1 MRRSI
6 IHTEVPT
13 MPGIEQEIIADQ
25 RVPFSTHSAAN
36 QFFTEAAPLSPACQL
51 LNPLLHKLSRRDSQR
66 SRLMTRSSS
75 FLMAS
80 HGQDTNLRTEAPSS
94 SFIQQDPLSSP
105 KRKSQVMGEVPLKF
119 LNKSKMSYR
128 DVMEG

>member
-1 MRRSI
+1 
-6 IHTEVPT
+6 
-13 MPGIEQEIIADQ
+13 MPGTEQEIIADQ

-36 QFFTEAAPLSPACQL
+36 QFFTEAVPSSPASQL

-80 HGQDTNLRTEAPSS
+80 PGQESNLRSEAPSS